1 MKVVTVSA
9 HDLRN
14 KDRWSTAWL
23 TLIPNISSDNQCD
36 PWQASSD
43 PRIFRCLQN
52 QKGWFMMAALVY
64 SLCALTALFSAYLL
78 LQAYRRGGYRLL
90 LWSGL
95 CFVGLTLNNL
105 LLVLD
110 KLILPEVDLSIWRTS
125 VALAAMTVLLYGLIW
140 DSE

>member
-1 MKVVTVSA
+1 
-9 HDLRN
+9 
-14 KDRWSTAWL
+14 
-23 TLIPNISSDNQCD
+23 
-36 PWQASSD
+36 
-43 PRIFRCLQN
+43 
-52 QKGWFMMAALVY
+52 MAALVY
-64 SLCALTALFSAYLL
+64 SLCALAALFCAYLL

-110 KLILPEVDLSIWRTS
+110 KLILPDIDLSIWRTS
-125 VALAAMTVLLYGLIW
+125 VALVAVTVLLYGLIW